1 MTDKIFDL
9 CASIARPLPRRALVY
24 TDLVAAQI
32 RRSLCEGEKIPA
44 ADGMNVDQLQAN
56 GCYGV
61 KQLRVTLPGDMG
73 VYRVI
78 IAPADAPVFI
88 GKTHA
93 DRHFLEPLVPT
104 EKEPA

>member
-1 MTDKIFDL
+1 MSRFFEVLAD
-9 CASIARPLPRRALVY
+9 IARPLPKRCLVY

-61 KQLRVTLPGDMG
+61 KQLRVTLPDGMG

-88 GKTHA
+88 GKVHA

-104 EKEPA
+104 DPDAA